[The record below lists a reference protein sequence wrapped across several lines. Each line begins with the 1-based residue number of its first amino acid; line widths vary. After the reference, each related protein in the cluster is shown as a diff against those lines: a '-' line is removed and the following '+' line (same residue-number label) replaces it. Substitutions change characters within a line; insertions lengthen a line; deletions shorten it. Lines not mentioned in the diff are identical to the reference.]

1 MAWYDSEAEFFA
13 AMDNGEL
20 SLHEVSGYHTQRDQ
34 QLNANVGTFFG
45 MSREYSVRTST
56 FGSTGYVL
64 HTHQVGS
71 FISAAHI
78 KDGSF
83 GRITFRFNDLRT
95 LDNRL

>member
-1 MAWYDSEAEFFA
+1 MAWYDSEAEFFEA
-13 AMDNGEL
+13 LQGGEI
-20 SLHEVSGYHTQRDQ
+20 SLHEVSGYFTVRDQ
-34 QLNANVGTFFG
+34 QLNTNSGTYRG
-45 MSREYSVRTST
+45 LSREYSVRTST

-71 FISAAHI
+71 FLSAAHI

-83 GRITFRFNDLRT
+83 GRITFHFNDLRT